1 MMTIITDQAPN
12 VRFSIFPTGWWDEAE
27 QQAKPRQRPQQTQ
40 TIEWVYRYI
49 ISERA
54 RGITEQL
61 RAMGQATTK
70 EQQQAQQ
77 TYKALNFE
85 YATFSGI
92 FSYRNARNCVA
103 RTPFLTIDI
112 DHLGTEAA
120 ARTLQATLCQDPQL
134 QTALCF
140 VSPRGEGLK
149 WIVELPE
156 WTQGMP
162 FKQQFEAVR
171 RYVGFTYAVDPDKSG
186 SDVCRACYLPWDA
199 QCYVNPKY
207 IV

>member
-1 MMTIITDQAPN
+1 MITTTTNQAPN
-12 VRFSIFPTGWWDEAE
+12 ARFSIFPTGWWDEVE
-27 QQAKPRQRPQQTQ
+27 QQVKPRQRPQQTQ
-40 TIEWVYRYI
+40 TIEWAYRYI

-54 RGITEQL
+54 RGITKQL

-77 TYKALNFE
+77 AYKALNFE

-92 FSYRNARNCVA
+92 FSYRNARNCIG

-112 DHLGTEAA
+112 DHLGSEREA
-120 ARTLQATLCQDPQL
+120 RQLQSALCQDRQL
-134 QTALCF
+134 QTALCS

-156 WTQGMP
+156 WTLGMS
-162 FKQQFEAVR
+162 FK
-171 RYVGFTYAVDPDKSG
+171 
-186 SDVCRACYLPWDA
+186 
-199 QCYVNPKY
+199 
-207 IV
+207 